1 VRPQPEFT
9 AALTNAKCPEED
21 IMFTKF
27 FRFKQYASEDLAT
40 PLVLAW
46 WQRFTIAIAAQAT
59 VDWIAWFFAML
70 YAMNSN
76 VLAAVMATAIVVG
89 VIQLDLSII
98 TADDFEVN
106 RWRKWGSLLFR
117 IAFTIVIAGI
127 TAKPIELRWL
137 EGEIENRLEKEQ
149 DAQIDAIREKAIN
162 TEKARI
168 DAEAT
173 EVQTQLSND
182 ASATVANA
190 DKDLNNYVSDRAAAR
205 TQMLESQAAKR
216 ASLEKQ
222 LKDKSDMAALE
233 AAGKGPSGKYGNGP
247 ALETIRKQEAEAK
260 EALDKFESEAA
271 TQVANFDQIT
281 QGKLVQLRAARDN
294 ATSAGQSQLKNR
306 LDDLRKQRREKVEE
320 LRLMSP
326 EKLAKLY
333 GGSYKKSF
341 GFLARYETLE
351 KMREEK
357 TEVDNVVWTCRVI
370 MCVMGFLILGL
381 AMSAP
386 TEFKRYYSL
395 GAQAAANDTY
405 AKRVAEG
412 MGYDDPKNFAMT
424 VAARKALNDLFA
436 ARQELW
442 LKVLELEKK
451 IAGIVVADKKTGL
464 YPTLLQIQGQLHSL
478 WVQSGEEVLRKVG
491 NYEEAVKRAGA
502 KVPSWP
508 TDKFGSDPRVGG
520 IPVWKVDERK
530 LRTFGWE
537 SPDAALTA
545 AKQAALELTSHRLEL
560 RKQIETMEAAL
571 QELIAGNPSVSFNKV
586 REHQFKGYREQIIPV
601 LDKIRAA
608 EDAMIRAGRDTP
620 DWPEDFADPRSG
632 LYQQLC
638 VITESQLR
646 EKYDWKGVATP
657 TPSLPVS
664 A

>member
-1 VRPQPEFT
+1 MRPQPEFT

-381 AMSAP
+381 ATSAP
-386 TEFKRYYSL
+386 TEFKRY
-395 GAQAAANDTY
+395 
-405 AKRVAEG
+405 
-412 MGYDDPKNFAMT
+412 
-424 VAARKALNDLFA
+424 
-436 ARQELW
+436 
-442 LKVLELEKK
+442 
-451 IAGIVVADKKTGL
+451 
-464 YPTLLQIQGQLHSL
+464 
-478 WVQSGEEVLRKVG
+478 
-491 NYEEAVKRAGA
+491 
-502 KVPSWP
+502 
-508 TDKFGSDPRVGG
+508 
-520 IPVWKVDERK
+520 
-530 LRTFGWE
+530 
-537 SPDAALTA
+537 
-545 AKQAALELTSHRLEL
+545 
-560 RKQIETMEAAL
+560 
-571 QELIAGNPSVSFNKV
+571 
-586 REHQFKGYREQIIPV
+586 
-601 LDKIRAA
+601 
-608 EDAMIRAGRDTP
+608 
-620 DWPEDFADPRSG
+620 
-632 LYQQLC
+632 
-638 VITESQLR
+638 
-646 EKYDWKGVATP
+646 
-657 TPSLPVS
+657 
-664 A
+664 